1 MKLQFTQR
9 LSTQFYAKVHADIR
23 ARMAKAGIDLLLLD
37 SNDDVIYTTG
47 FSHYTTERPVV
58 FAISQTGAWLLLPK
72 LEESHAIH
80 QDIAAEPIVYFE
92 FPGIDQ
98 PYAVLGRAFP
108 SMTGVVAYGHTIS
121 LARIPQIEAAFPNA
135 KGFKPSNIVQQMR
148 LIKYP
153 EEIVLHHE
161 ASRIADA
168 MVTVG
173 AELIRDAMRSGGTLP
188 SEIEIESY
196 VSRHAMKIMYD
207 EHEEL
212 MLVQGLASGFVYSG
226 PRSAVAHGMPT
237 GNPVERGESII
248 LSLGCRV
255 GGRAAES
262 ERTFF
267 IGEPTKKQEDFYA
280 IAYEAQ
286 RMATAAL
293 QAGHTCASVDNMTLA
308 YIRDSGMNEH
318 LHSRVGHGMGIMFH
332 EAPWVEGGDDTVLV
346 PGMITSSEP
355 ALFVLGFAG
364 YRLSD
369 TVLIT
374 EAGPDSMTKYPRT
387 LEDAVL
393 V

>member
-1 MKLQFTQR
+1 MQFTQR

-92 FPGIDQ
+92 FPGIDR
-98 PYAVLGRAFP
+98 PFAVLGRAFP
-108 SMTGVVAYGHTIS
+108 SMTGVVAYSHTIS
-121 LARIPQIEAAFPNA
+121 LARVPQIEAAFPNA
-135 KGFKPSNIVQQMR
+135 KGFKASDIVYQMR
-148 LIKYP
+148 LVKYP
-153 EEIVLHHE
+153 EEIVQHRE
-161 ASRIADA
+161 AARIADA
-168 MVTVG
+168 MVVAG
-173 AELIRDAMRSGGTLP
+173 VEFIRDAMRSGGTLP
-188 SEIEIESY
+188 SEIEIESH

-212 MLVQGLASGFVYSG
+212 MLVQGLASGLVYSG
-226 PRSAVAHGMPT
+226 ARSAFPHGMPT
-237 GNPVERGESII
+237 GNPVKRGESII

-262 ERTFF
+262 ERTLF
-267 IGEPTKKQEDFYA
+267 IGEPTKEQEAHYA
-280 IAYEAQ
+280 VAYEAQ

-293 QAGHTCASVDNMTLA
+293 IAGHTCASADNLA
-308 YIRDSGMNEH
+308 LAFIRDSGMDEYL
-318 LHSRVGHGMGIMFH
+318 LHRVGHGMGIMFH
-332 EAPWVEGGDDTVLV
+332 EAPWVEGGDDTILV

-355 ALFVLGFAG
+355 AIFVHGFAG
-364 YRLSD
+364 YRIAD
-369 TVLIT
+369 TVLIA
-374 EAGPDSMTKYPRT
+374 EGGPDSMTKYPRK
-387 LEDAVL
+387 LEASIIV
-393 V
+393 